1 MNRKERKRKRKQRDR
16 KQRETETKTP
26 RENPTQTHSREFK
39 TSRRGVL
46 QLANWRNQMW
56 NKKRLRKLVG
66 SSTSADTI
74 GTSEKGIT
82 MKWLEGHKQTDHRH
96 GQIES
101 WPAKNHVRDE
111 EKRRHLTYKTRGHY
125 KDFFKIFFSKRDQV
139 SQGRWPTYVG
149 SNRYTKANSQTS
161 IKLHRDNQP

>member
-46 QLANWRNQMW
+46 QLANWRNQKWKKKTAKACRIKYQRRYNW
-56 NKKRLRKLVG
+56 NFR
-66 SSTSADTI
+66 
-74 GTSEKGIT
+74 KGIT

>member
-46 QLANWRNQMW
+46 QLANWRNQKWKKKTAKACRIKYQRRYNW
-56 NKKRLRKLVG
+56 NFRKRHHHEMTRGAQTNRPSSWADWKL
-66 SSTSADTI
+66 TSQEPCK
-74 GTSEKGIT
+74 EK
-82 MKWLEGHKQTDHRH
+82 
-96 GQIES
+96 
-101 WPAKNHVRDE
+101 
-111 EKRRHLTYKTRGHY
+111 RHLTYKTRGHY